1 MAPTPNKEAAKGA
14 CADLSEAM
22 PFLKPSDTEKLEL
35 LNIPYDRKMVWVP
48 DSKEGYLQ
56 GEIIEDDGETYKIKA
71 NGKDKVHEVKK
82 DDLSLKNPPKFEQ
95 ADDMANMSMLSEA
108 TVLYNLATR
117 YELFRIYTYSGLF
130 CVCVNPY
137 KWLQIYGDVVV
148 GHYRGKKR
156 NECPPHL
163 YSIAD
168 NAYQDMLRDREC
180 QSILITGESGAGK
193 TENTKKVIGYMAA
206 VAGAGVAKEG
216 EVGLEDQIVQTNPI
230 LEAWGNAKTIRNN
243 NSSRFGKFIRV
254 HFGNTGKLSGGDIEV
269 YLLEKSRVVFQLSA
283 ERNYHIF
290 FQIMYSK
297 QQSVLDMCLVSDNP
311 KDYFW
316 AGQQGVIT
324 VDRMDDTYEYDCTTE
339 AFKILGFSDEERDD
353 SYKITC
359 GVMIMGDMK
368 YAQKPRDEQAEV
380 DTTEVVDKFAHL
392 FGLKAN
398 EVCQAFTRP
407 RVKVGTEMVTK
418 GQNVDQCNNATGAI
432 AKAVFDK
439 LFQWLVKMCN
449 RTLDTDLPR
458 SYYCGVLDIA
468 GFEIFDFNTFEQLC
482 INFTNE
488 KLQQFFNHHMFVL
501 EQEEYKK
508 EGIEWV
514 TMNFGQDL
522 QACID
527 LLEKPKGGVFATL
540 EEQSI
545 VPKAT
550 DQTFIAKLYELHEKT
565 NPAFIKPKPGKSNK
579 GNSHFICRHYAGEV
593 GYNLDNWLE
602 KNKDPL
608 NGSVVELLQKSA
620 MPLMREQLFTVPKE
634 GDDQQTSG
642 KKKKKSK
649 GGSMQTV
656 SMLYRE
662 QLRSLMTQLK
672 STHPSFVRCI
682 VPNETK
688 TPGGVENNLILH
700 QLRCNGVLEGIRI
713 CRKGFPNRMLYP
725 EFKQRYMILAAA
737 ELKGVVDS
745 KAAAEIILKKI
756 ELSTEL
762 YKIGH
767 TKVFFKAGIL
777 ADLEDYRDEALGVIF
792 TKLQARARGKLM
804 RIEFQVMLKKFQ
816 AAKLIQINIRKFMS
830 FKDWEWWHL
839 FAAVKPMLNVANQEE
854 EMKAKDAEMT
864 ASQQQYEEACNKIK
878 ELEATNS
885 KLGQQK
891 QNLTRQLT
899 DAKNTIDDQA
909 EQIENLTKD
918 NNGLKEEVAGLNADL
933 SAAQAENDKLTT
945 ENFHLTEDLAAA
957 NKKIEELEA
966 TKADLLKQV
975 AKLTADVESRDATI
989 NGLEMDK
996 QGLKQN
1002 LAATQDDLASSQD
1015 KASHLGKCKSKLEVA
1030 LAECEDNLESEKKAL
1045 AETKKNK
1052 KNLET
1057 DLKAANESI
1066 WLLETAKAEFE
1077 NKLKKKDADVNNI
1090 NEILGDVEAA
1100 NISVQRKL
1108 KDALA
1113 KCEVL
1118 EGELFCEQSA
1128 RARVERNRNDVL
1140 RDCDATVSALTE
1152 NLAKAGAAI
1161 KKQSELL
1168 HAREVEFNNLRADF
1182 EKAMKKAEHDLL
1194 GLTKEN
1200 SDIVGE
1206 LNLKVESLS
1215 LTKAKNDKEKT
1226 QLQLEAAELG
1236 AKYDAL
1242 GKDKIKIEN
1251 QYRALTSDFNSS
1263 QVTVES
1269 QATTIAEL
1277 TAAKQ
1282 KAAGDAKAAADDFDA
1297 SQTKVKQLNRE
1308 VGNLGE
1314 LISTLKAQAAKE
1326 QEAKG
1331 KMSQDYAAQ
1340 AAQIDQL
1347 KQAYEDEHLAKS
1359 KQSKALTDAI
1369 SETANWRSKYEALA
1383 LTSGK

>member
-1 MAPTPNKEAAKGA
+1 
-14 CADLSEAM
+14 M

-48 DSKEGYLQ
+48 DSKDGYVQ
-56 GEIIEDDGETYKIKA
+56 GEIIEDVDGENFKIKG
-71 NGKDKVHEVKK
+71 NGKDKVYDVKK
-82 DDLSLKNPPKFEQ
+82 DDLCLKNPPKFEQ

-108 TVLYNLATR
+108 TVLYNLASR

-156 NECPPHL
+156 TECPPHL

-206 VAGAGVAKEG
+206 VAGSGATKEG

-290 FQIMYSK
+290 FQIMYCK
-297 QQSVLDMCLVSDNP
+297 DPSVLEMCLVSDNP

-324 VDRMDDTYEYDCTTE
+324 VDRMDDTYEYQCTTE

-359 GVMIMGDMK
+359 GVMLMGDMK

-380 DTTEVVDKFAHL
+380 QTTDIVDKFSHS
-392 FGLKAN
+392 FGLKAG

-418 GQNVDQCNNATGAI
+418 GQNLDQCNNATGAI
-432 AKAVFDK
+432 AKAIFDK

-514 TMNFGQDL
+514 TMNFGMDL

-527 LLEKPKGGVFATL
+527 LLEKPNGVFSTL

-550 DQTFIAKLYELHEKT
+550 DQTFIAKLYETHEKK

-608 NGSVVELLQKSA
+608 NGSVVELLQKSQ
-620 MPLMREQLFTVPKE
+620 MPLMREQLFPVPKE
-634 GDDQQTSG
+634 GDQQQTSG

-756 ELSTEL
+756 ELSDEL

-777 ADLEDYRDEALGVIF
+777 ADLEDYRDDALGVIF

-804 RIEFQVMLKKFQ
+804 RIEFTKMLKKFQ
-816 AAKLIQINIRKFMS
+816 AAKLIQINIRKFLS
-830 FKDWEWWHL
+830 FKDWDWWHL
-839 FAAVKPMLNVANQEE
+839 FTAVKPMLKCGKQEE

-864 ASQQQYEEACNKIK
+864 ASQQQYEEAVQKIK
-878 ELEATNS
+878 DLEATNT
-885 KLGQQK
+885 KLGVQK
-891 QNLTRQLT
+891 QNLTRQLN
-899 DAKNTIDDQA
+899 DANNTIDDQLEKIA
-909 EQIENLTKD
+909 EMTKENSA
-918 NNGLKEEVAGLNADL
+918 LKEEVAELADSL
-933 SAAQAENDKLTT
+933 AKEQAENDKLTT
-945 ENFHLTEDLAAA
+945 QNYHLTEDLAAA

-966 TKADLLKQV
+966 TKKDLQKQV
-975 AKLTADVESRDATI
+975 AGLTADVEARDATI
-989 NGLEMDK
+989 NGLETDK
-996 QGLKQN
+996 KALQQN
-1002 LAATQDDLASSQD
+1002 LAATQDDLASSQE
-1015 KASHLGKCKSKLEVA
+1015 KATHLGKVKGKLEAA
-1030 LAECEDNLESEKKAL
+1030 LAECEDNLEREKKTL

-1077 NKLKKKDADVNNI
+1077 NKLKKKDADVTNI

-1108 KDALA
+1108 KEALA
-1113 KCEVL
+1113 KVDVL

-1128 RARVERNRNDVL
+1128 RARVERNRNDVV
-1140 RDCDATVSALTE
+1140 RETDATVQTLTQ
-1152 NLAKAGAAI
+1152 NLEKAGSAI

-1168 HAREVEFNNLRADF
+1168 HSREVEFGNLRTDF

-1194 GLTKEN
+1194 GLTKEH
-1200 SDIVGE
+1200 SEIVGE
-1206 LNLKVESLS
+1206 LNLKVENLS

-1226 QLQLEAAELG
+1226 QLQLENAELSS
-1236 AKYDAL
+1236 KYDAL
-1242 GKDKIKIEN
+1242 GKEKIRVESQARN
-1251 QYRALTSDFNSS
+1251 LATDLNSS

-1269 QATTIAEL
+1269 QLSTIGEL

-1282 KAAGDAKAAADDFDA
+1282 KAANEAKAAAADFDA
-1297 SQTKVKQLNRE
+1297 SQTKVSQLNRE

-1314 LISTLKAQAAKE
+1314 LISTMKAQAAKE

-1331 KMSQDYAAQ
+1331 KLSQAYAAAQ
-1340 AAQIDQL
+1340 ADIDNL
-1347 KQAYEDEHLAKS
+1347 KQAVEDEHAAKAKVS
-1359 KQSKALTDAI
+1359 KQVTDAI
-1369 SETANWRSKYEALA
+1369 TETANWRSKYEALKIK
-1383 LTSGK
+1383 SGN

>member
-1 MAPTPNKEAAKGA
+1 MAPAPNKEAAKGA
-14 CADLSEAM
+14 CNNMDEAM
-22 PFLKPSDTEKLEL
+22 PFLKPSDSEKLEL
-35 LNIPYDRKMVWVP
+35 LNTPYDKTYCWVP
-48 DSKEGYLQ
+48 DSKEGYVQ
-56 GEIIEDDGETYKIKA
+56 GKVIEYAEDGLSMKIQA
-71 NGKDKVHEVKK
+71 DGKDKVHEVKK
-82 DDLSLKNPPKFEQ
+82 DDLCQKNPPKFEQ

-108 TVLYNLATR
+108 TVLYNLASR

-137 KWLQIYGDVVV
+137 KWLQIYGDTVI
-148 GHYRGKKR
+148 GFYRGKKR
-156 NECPPHL
+156 TECPPHL

-168 NAYQDMLRDREC
+168 NAYQDMLRDREN

-206 VAGAGVAKEG
+206 VAGSGAKAEG

-254 HFGNTGKLSGGDIEV
+254 HFGQTGKLSGGDIEV
-269 YLLEKSRVVFQLSA
+269 YLLEKSRVVFQLPD

-297 QQSVLDMCLVSDNP
+297 APEVLEMCMCTDNP

-316 AGQQGVIT
+316 ASQGVIT
-324 VDRMDDTYEYDCTTE
+324 VDRMDDTFEYNCTTE
-339 AFKILGFSDEERDD
+339 AFKILGFSDDERDG
-353 SYKITC
+353 SYKITQ
-359 GVMIMGDMK
+359 GVMMMGDMVYK
-368 YAQKPRDEQAEV
+368 QKPRDEQAEV
-380 DTTEVVDKFAHL
+380 ESTGVADKFSHL
-392 FGLKAN
+392 FGLKSN
-398 EVCQAFTRP
+398 EVCQAFCRP
-407 RVKVGTEMVTK
+407 KVKVGTEMVTK
-418 GQNVDQCNNATGAI
+418 GQNVDQCNNANGAI
-432 AKAVFDK
+432 GKAIFDK

-458 SYYCGVLDIA
+458 NYFCGVLDIA

-508 EGIEWV
+508 EGIEWE
-514 TMNFGQDL
+514 MMSFGQDL

-527 LLEKPKGGVFATL
+527 LLEKSNGVFSTL

-550 DQTFIAKLYELHEKT
+550 DQTFIAKLYETHEKK
-565 NPAFIKPKPGKSNK
+565 NPAFIKPKPGKNK
-579 GNSHFICRHYAGEV
+579 GNAHFICRHYAGEV

-608 NGSVVELLQKSA
+608 NNSVVELLQKSSLD
-620 MPLMREQLFTVPKE
+620 LMRICFPAVAEAPKE
-634 GDDQQTSG
+634 QSGG

-656 SMLYRE
+656 SMMYRE
-662 QLRSLMTQLK
+662 QLRGLMTTLR

-688 TPGGVENNLILH
+688 TPGAVENNLILH

-725 EFKQRYMILAAA
+725 EFRQRYMILAAA
-737 ELKGVVDS
+737 ELKSVVDS
-745 KAAAEIILKKI
+745 KASAEIIVKKVNLP
-756 ELSTEL
+756 EAV
-762 YKIGH
+762 YKIGK

-777 ADLEDYRDEALGVIF
+777 ADMEDFRDEALGVIF

-804 RIEFQVMLKKFQ
+804 RIEFLKMLEKFKATQ
-816 AAKLIQINIRKFMS
+816 IIQNNVRKFLS

-839 FAAVKPMLNVANQEE
+839 FAQVKPMLNVGKVEE

-864 ASQQQYEEACNKIK
+864 ASQQQYEEACAKIK
-878 ELEATNS
+878 ELEAKNNQLS
-885 KLGQQK
+885 YQK
-891 QNLTRQLT
+891 QDLANKLNI
-899 DAKNTIDDQA
+899 ANATIE
-909 EQIENLTKD
+909 EQTETIADLTKK
-918 NNGLKEEVAGLNADL
+918 NNGLEEEVKDLGESLAKEE
-933 SAAQAENDKLTT
+933 AENAKLTT
-945 ENFHLTEDLAAA
+945 QNYHLTEDLAEANAKIAQLEA
-957 NKKIEELEA
+957 NKK
-966 TKADLLKQV
+966 DLQSKV
-975 AKLTADVESRDATI
+975 AVLTADLEAANAKI
-989 NGLEMDK
+989 AGLETDK
-996 QGLKQN
+996 KNLQQT
-1002 LAATQDDLASSQD
+1002 LAATQDDLASSQE
-1015 KASHLGKCKSKLEVA
+1015 KATHLGKVKGKLEAA
-1030 LAECEDNLESEKKAL
+1030 LAESEDNLEREKKTL

-1077 NKLKKKDADVNNI
+1077 NKLKKKDADVTNI

-1108 KDALA
+1108 KEATA

-1128 RARVERNRNDVL
+1128 RARVERNRNDVV
-1140 RDCDATVSALTE
+1140 RETETTVSALTS
-1152 NLAKAGAAI
+1152 NLEKAGAAI

-1168 HAREVEFNNLRADF
+1168 HNREVEFGNLRADF
-1182 EKAMKKAEHDLL
+1182 EKAMKKAESDLL
-1194 GLTKEN
+1194 GMKQDHT
-1200 SDIVGE
+1200 SIVGE
-1206 LNLKVESLS
+1206 LNLQIESLS
-1215 LTKAKNDKEKT
+1215 LTKNKNDKEKT
-1226 QLQLEAAELG
+1226 QLQLELADMG
-1236 AKYDAL
+1236 SKYDAL
-1242 GKDKIKIEN
+1242 GKDKLKAEGAFRN
-1251 QYRALTSDFNSS
+1251 LSADFNEQ
-1263 QVTVES
+1263 QVSLES
-1269 QATTIAEL
+1269 HANTIADL
-1277 TAAKQ
+1277 NAAK
-1282 KAAGDAKAAADDFDA
+1282 AKLGAEAKDAAAAFDDSQGKYA
-1297 SQTKVKQLNRE
+1297 SLKRDF
-1308 VGNLGE
+1308 GNLE
-1314 LISTLKAQAAKE
+1314 AANQTLKANAESEQKAKGQLSQALAAAQNDLEGLKQSWEEEHAAKAKVST
-1326 QEAKG
+1326 QLTEA
-1331 KMSQDYAAQ
+1331 
-1340 AAQIDQL
+1340 I
-1347 KQAYEDEHLAKS
+1347 
-1359 KQSKALTDAI
+1359 T
-1369 SETANWRSKYEALA
+1369 ETANWRTKYEALK
-1383 LTSGK
+1383 LTGGK

>member
-1 MAPTPNKEAAKGA
+1 MGGA
-14 CADLSEAM
+14 RTDTSEAM
-22 PFLKPSDTEKLEL
+22 PFLEPSAQDKLDFANLPLTKFSCWYEH
-35 LNIPYDRKMVWVP
+35 K
-48 DSKEGYLQ
+48 KEGYIR
-56 GEIIEDDGETYKIKA
+56 GEVQETAEDGTCTILTEK
-71 NGKDKVHEVKK
+71 GDKVTQKK
-82 DDLSLKNPPKFEQ
+82 DDVQFANPGKFEQ
-95 ADDMANMSMLSEA
+95 AVDMANMTHLNEA
-108 TVLYNLATR
+108 TVLHNLAAR
-117 YELFRIYTYSGLF
+117 YRVMRIYTYSGLF

-137 KWLQIYGDVVV
+137 KWLPIYGDVVV
-148 GHYRGKKR
+148 NMYRGKKR
-156 NECPPHL
+156 TECPPHL

-168 NAYQDMLRDREC
+168 NAYQDMLREREC

-193 TENTKKVIGYMAA
+193 TENTKKVIGYMASVA
-206 VAGAGVAKEG
+206 AAGARKEG

-290 FQIMYSK
+290 FQIMYCK
-297 QQSVLDMCLVSDNP
+297 DPSVLEMCLVSDNP

-324 VDRMDDTYEYDCTTE
+324 VDRMDDTYEYQCTTE
-339 AFKILGFSDEERDD
+339 AFSILGFSDAERDA

-359 GVMIMGDMK
+359 GVMLMGDMK

-380 DTTEVVDKFAHL
+380 DTVEIVDKFSHL
-392 FGLKAN
+392 FGLKSN

-418 GQNVDQCNNATGAI
+418 GQNIDQCNNATGAI
-432 AKAVFDK
+432 AKAIFDK

-458 SYYCGVLDIA
+458 SFFCGVLDIA

-488 KLQQFFNHHMFVL
+488 KLQQFFNHNMFVL
-501 EQEEYKK
+501 EQEEYMR
-508 EGIEWV
+508 EGIEWEM
-514 TMNFGQDL
+514 MNFGMDL
-522 QACID
+522 DNTIALI
-527 LLEKPKGGVFATL
+527 EKKMGILSIL
-540 EEQSI
+540 EEECI

-550 DQTFIAKLYELHEKT
+550 DKTFLEKLMNTHMGKH
-565 NPAFIKPKPGKSNK
+565 PSFGKPKPPKKGKPE
-579 GNSHFICRHYAGEV
+579 SHFEVHHYAGEV

-608 NGSVVELLQKSA
+608 NNSVVELLQKSSIE
-620 MPLMREQLFTVPKE
+620 LMRTELFPVPKE
-634 GDDQQTSG
+634 DDGASSGG
-642 KKKKKSK
+642 KKKKKK

-656 SMLYRE
+656 SQMYRE

-688 TPGGVENNLILH
+688 TPGAVENNLILH

-777 ADLEDYRDEALGVIF
+777 ADLEDYRDAALGVIF

-804 RIEFQVMLKKFQ
+804 RIEFQIMLKKFQ

-854 EMKAKDAEMT
+854 ELKAKDAEMT

-899 DAKNTIDDQA
+899 DANNTIDDQA

-918 NNGLKEEVAGLNADL
+918 NNALKEEVAGLNADL

-1015 KASHLGKCKSKLEVA
+1015 KASHLGKCKSKLEAA

-1077 NKLKKKDADVNNI
+1077 NKLKKKDADVSNI

-1182 EKAMKKAEHDLL
+1182 E
-1194 GLTKEN
+1194 
-1200 SDIVGE
+1200 
-1206 LNLKVESLS
+1206 
-1215 LTKAKNDKEKT
+1215 KAKNDKEKT

-1314 LISTLKAQAAKE
+1314 LITTLKAQAAKE

>member
-14 CADLSEAM
+14 CADINEAM

-48 DSKEGYLQ
+48 DKDKGYVQ
-56 GEIIEDDGETYKIKA
+56 GTIQEDDGETYKIKA
-71 NGKDKVHEVKK
+71 DGKDKIHEVKK
-82 DDLSLKNPPKFEQ
+82 DDLCLKNPPKFEQ

-108 TVLYNLATR
+108 TVLYNLASR

-156 NECPPHL
+156 TECPPHL

-206 VAGAGVAKEG
+206 VAGGGNQKEG
-216 EVGLEDQIVQTNPI
+216 EAGLEDQIVQTNPI

-269 YLLEKSRVVFQLSA
+269 YLLEKSRVVFQLSD

-297 QQSVLDMCLVSDNP
+297 QQEVLDMCLVTDNP

-316 AGQQGVIT
+316 AGQQGVIV
-324 VDRMDDTYEYDCTTE
+324 VDRMDDTFEYNCTTE
-339 AFKILGFSDEERDD
+339 AFKILGFSDDERDS

-359 GVMIMGDMK
+359 GVMLMGDMK

-380 DTTEVVDKFAHL
+380 DTPEIADKFSHL
-392 FGLKAN
+392 FGLKSN
-398 EVCQAFTRP
+398 EVCQAFCRP

-458 SYYCGVLDIA
+458 SYFCGVLDIA

-514 TMNFGQDL
+514 TMNFGMDL

-527 LLEKPKGGVFATL
+527 LLEKGNGVFSTL

-550 DQTFIAKLYELHEKT
+550 DQTFIAKLYETHEKK
-565 NPAFIKPKPGKSNK
+565 NPAFIKPKPGKANK
-579 GNSHFICRHYAGEV
+579 GKAHFICRHYAGEV

-608 NGSVVELLQKSA
+608 NSSVVELLQKSA
-620 MPLMREQLFTVPKE
+620 LELVRTHLFPVPKE
-634 GDDQQTSG
+634 GDDEPTGG
-642 KKKKKSK
+642 KKKKKKK

-656 SMLYRE
+656 SQMYRE
-662 QLRSLMTQLK
+662 QLKGLMTTLK

-688 TPGGVENNLILH
+688 TPGAVENNLILH

-737 ELKGVVDS
+737 ELKNVVDS

-756 ELSTEL
+756 ELSDAL

-804 RIEFQVMLKKFQ
+804 RIEFEKMLKKFQ
-816 AAKLIQINIRKFMS
+816 ATKIIQTNIRAFLS
-830 FKDWEWWHL
+830 FKDWEWWHC
-839 FAAVKPMLNVANQEE
+839 FTAIKPMLNVGKQEE

-878 ELEATNS
+878 ELEATNA
-885 KLGQQK
+885 KLGAQK
-891 QNLTRQLT
+891 MDLARKLGTAQELIEEQKETIAEMIT
-899 DAKNTIDDQA
+899 KNNA
-909 EQIENLTKD
+909 L
-918 NNGLKEEVAGLNADL
+918 EEKCKDL
-933 SAAQAENDKLTT
+933 SESLAHEEAENAKLTT
-945 ENFHLTEDLAAA
+945 ENYHLTEDLAEA
-957 NKKIEELEA
+957 NKKIENLEA
-966 TKADLLKQV
+966 TKKDLQTKV
-975 AKLTADVESRDATI
+975 AALTADVEARDATI
-989 NGLEMDK
+989 NGLETDK
-996 QGLKQN
+996 KGLQQN
-1002 LAATQDDLASSQD
+1002 LAATKDDLASSQE
-1015 KASHLGKCKSKLEVA
+1015 KATHLGKVKGKLEAA

-1045 AETKKNK
+1045 AETRKNK

-1077 NKLKKKDADVNNI
+1077 NKLKKKDADVTNI

-1108 KDALA
+1108 KEAVA

-1128 RARVERNRNDVL
+1128 RARVERNRNDVV
-1140 RDCDATVSALTE
+1140 RDTEATVSTLTS
-1152 NLAKAGAAI
+1152 NLEKAGQAI

-1168 HAREVEFNNLRADF
+1168 HSREVEFGNLRTDF

-1194 GLTKEN
+1194 NMKKEHT
-1200 SDIVGE
+1200 DIAGE
-1206 LNLKVESLS
+1206 LNLKIESLS
-1215 LTKAKNDKEKT
+1215 LTKQKNDKEKT
-1226 QLQLEAAELG
+1226 QLQLENADLAS
-1236 AKYDAL
+1236 KYDAL
-1242 GKDKIKIEN
+1242 GKDKIKIESNLRSTQQDLN
-1251 QYRALTSDFNSS
+1251 QA
-1263 QVTVES
+1263 QVTAEAA
-1269 QATTIAEL
+1269 ATTVNEL

-1282 KAAGDAKAAADDFDA
+1282 KAANDAKEAGAQCDAAE
-1297 SQTKVKQLNRE
+1297 TKVSQLSRE

-1314 LISTLKAQAAKE
+1314 LINTMKAQADKE
-1326 QEAKG
+1326 QLAKG
-1331 KMSQDYAAQ
+1331 QLSQALQNAEND
-1340 AAQIDQL
+1340 IDSL
-1347 KQAYEDEHLAKS
+1347 KQAIEEAHNGKS
-1359 KQSKALTDAI
+1359 KVQRQLTEEI
-1369 SETANWRSKYEALA
+1369 TETANWRSKYEALRLKA
-1383 LTSGK
+1383 GPA